1 MLLLLLLLALLA
13 PSSCKWLDPSALIP
27 DAGKCYNTSIIPYPF
42 GINGN
47 YSSLKP
53 FNPSFGNISCDGDGS
68 APMLSLPSGQY
79 KIVNISLPEGTITI
93 LGHTVAWRCNVS
105 KKFIS
110 SRLSIPPPDMDF
122 SLEETP
128 FTFSDTRN
136 KFTVVGCDAMAI
148 IRNANGSAL
157 SGCAAYCVSTD
168 AIVEGVCTGVGCCQ
182 APVPKALKR
191 LRVHFSSITEIG
203 VQQNGTQKTCND
215 RENKAF
221 LVEENKYVFTYKD
234 LSGNHNNQTQNVVL
248 EWSIGNW
255 SCDEM
260 GNRST
265 ECQAHSYCYNSPN
278 GIGYRCNCF
287 DGFEGNPYLGCTDIN
302 ECDRPNNPCLHPNG
316 CKNIDGG
323 FKCTC
328 PLGMSGDGTLH
339 GGCKKVAP
347 LEMALGVGLFLL
359 FFSFALVLWTYW
371 LLKRRRL
378 ARRKQRYFFQ
388 NGGFMLRQRI
398 SSQKAP
404 AKIFSS
410 EELEKASNNYSND
423 RILGKGGY
431 GTVYKGILA
440 DHTVVAIKKSKFVDQ
455 TQIEQFINEV
465 VILSQ
470 IDHRNVVKLLGCCLE
485 TEVPLLVYEFI
496 PKGNLFYH
504 LHNDRLGSISWE
516 NRLRIAVETAT
527 ALAHLHSATQFP
539 IIHRDVKSSN
549 ILLDENYTAKVSDFG
564 ASRLVPYNQ
573 THVTTLVQGTFGY
586 LDPEYFQTSVLTEK
600 SDVYSFGVVLIELLT
615 REMPVSHCPSNEW
628 KNLAAHFTT
637 LVEHNQFL
645 DIVDH
650 TVLKEAG
657 VRHLN
662 VFAQIAL
669 NCLSLRRENRPKM
682 VDVLVELNALRRL
695 LKQHIIDQTQEAHL
709 GFCPKEMMLYEGS
722 SSNLTTLDEDDDS
735 MESHL
740 LLGI

>member
-13 PSSCKWLDPSALIP
+13 PSSCQWLDPSALMP
-27 DAGKCYNTSIIPYPF
+27 DTRNCNNISIPYPF
-42 GINGN
+42 AITGN
-47 YSSLKP
+47 YNSTLKP
-53 FNPSFGNISCDGDGS
+53 FNSSFGINCDGS
-68 APMLSLPSGQY
+68 APMLSLPSRQY
-79 KIVNISLPEGTITI
+79 EIVDISIPEGTITI
-93 LGHTVAWRCNVS
+93 LGRTVTWQCTVNNSTNSS
-105 KKFIS
+105 K
-110 SRLSIPPPDMDF
+110 SIPPYDLDF
-122 SLEETP
+122 SLEGTP

-136 KFTVVGCDAMAI
+136 KFTAVGCDSVAI
-148 IRNANGSAL
+148 IRDANGSYL
-157 SGCAAYCVSTD
+157 SACASFCVSTNK
-168 AIVEGVCTGVGCCQ
+168 IVEGVCSGVGCCQ

-191 LRVHFSSITEIG
+191 LHVDFTSIRGQTG
-203 VQQNGTQKTCND
+203 VENAPWKAC
-215 RENKAF
+215 NKAF
-221 LVEENKYVFTYKD
+221 LVEEHEYVFTSED
-234 LSGNHNNQTQNVVL
+234 LLGNQNNLNRTVVL
-248 EWSIGNW
+248 EWSIGNQ
-255 SCDEM
+255 SCGEM
-260 GNRST
+260 DNRT
-265 ECQAHSYCYNSPN
+265 TVCKANSYCYNSTN
-278 GIGYRCNCF
+278 GVGYRCNCSQ
-287 DGFEGNPYLGCTDIN
+287 GFEGNPYLTPGCKDIN
-302 ECDRPNNPCLHPNG
+302 ECDRPNNPCVHPNR
-316 CKNIDGG
+316 CKNIIRSY
-323 FKCTC
+323 KCTC
-328 PLGMSGDGTLH
+328 PFGMSGDGTLH
-339 GGCKKVAP
+339 GSGCKKVAP
-347 LEMALGVGLFLL
+347 LELALGVGLFLL
-359 FFSFALVLWTYW
+359 FITSTLVLWTYW
-371 LLKRRRL
+371 LLKKRRL
-378 ARRKQRYFFQ
+378 ARRKQRCFFQ

-516 NRLRIAVETAT
+516 NRLRIAVETAA

-573 THVTTLVQGTFGY
+573 THVTTLVQGTLGY
-586 LDPEYFQTSVLTEK
+586 LDPEYFQTSLLTEK

-615 REMPVSHCPSNEW
+615 REMPVYHCPSKEW

-637 LVEHNQFL
+637 LVERNQFL

-662 VFAQIAL
+662 VVTQIAL
-669 NCLSLRRENRPKM
+669 NCLSLRSENRPKM

-695 LKQHIIDQTQEAHL
+695 LKQHMIDQTQEEHL
-709 GFCPKEMMLYEGS
+709 GLSPKETMLYEGS
-722 SSNLTTLDEDDDS
+722 SSKLKTLDEDDDS
-735 MESHL
+735 IESHL
-740 LLGI
+740 